1 MALYFEIT
9 VLYLSS
15 RDKEGDDED
24 EEGAK
29 LSLTINKNLVNMYN
43 FDVNIYIKKRKIC
56 VPQKSYVFKNLVK
69 LGR

>member
-29 LSLTINKNLVNMYN
+29 LSLKINKNLANMYN
-43 FDVNIYIKKRKIC
+43 FDVNIYIKKHKIC
-56 VPQKSYVFKNLVK
+56 VPQKSYVF
-69 LGR
+69 

>member
-29 LSLTINKNLVNMYN
+29 LSLKINKYLVNMYN
-43 FDVNIYIKKRKIC
+43 FDVNIYIKKLKIC

>member
-29 LSLTINKNLVNMYN
+29 LSLKINKNLANMYN
-43 FDVNIYIKKRKIC
+43 FDVNIYI
-56 VPQKSYVFKNLVK
+56 
-69 LGR
+69 